1 MTLNAQQEN
10 EKTIVKT
17 QKTHIKHKKENRNR
31 HEEEGKATLTRTVL
45 SCYIDGVHQSSL
57 RMCRDQQ
64 QQFPTHSPFLE
75 LKNGRKMHLENCCFH
90 SLCLCWGRLFVLFG
104 FGFGFRLL
112 GTVLISVISSFRVD
126 CFHSCCRISGHAD

>member
-17 QKTHIKHKKENRNR
+17 HKTQERKQKQTRRRKGRNT
-31 HEEEGKATLTRTVL
+31 TLTRTVL
-45 SCYIDGVHQSSL
+45 SSYIDGVHQSSL

-64 QQFPTHSPFLE
+64 QQQQFPSTSPSLIS
-75 LKNGRKMHLENCCFH
+75 KNGWKMHLENCCFH
-90 SLCLCWGRLFVLFG
+90 SLCLCWGRLFVL
-104 FGFGFRLL
+104 FGFRLL

>member
-17 QKTHIKHKKENRNR
+17 HKTQERKQKQTRRRKGRNT
-31 HEEEGKATLTRTVL
+31 TLTRTVL

-64 QQFPTHSPFLE
+64 QQFPTHSPFLD

-104 FGFGFRLL
+104 FGFRLL
-112 GTVLISVISSFRVD
+112 GTVLISVIASFRVD